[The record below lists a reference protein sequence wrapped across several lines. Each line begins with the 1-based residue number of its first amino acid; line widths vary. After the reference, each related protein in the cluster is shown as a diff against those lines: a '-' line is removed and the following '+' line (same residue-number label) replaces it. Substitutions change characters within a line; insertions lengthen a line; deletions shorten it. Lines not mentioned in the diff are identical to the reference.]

1 MKLSDLKKHIRVVKD
16 NSIFTHG
23 LSVGNHCVIDGPINS
38 KDQLHIISHAH
49 QDHVTDPT
57 LKILWVYRM
66 EKCFR
71 LSQQKTSTSWS
82 KAQEHNS
89 RL

>member
-38 KDQLHIISHAH
+38 KINFTLFPMLIRTMLQIHIKNTMGIQNGKMLS
-49 QDHVTDPT
+49 TEPT
-57 LKILWVYRM
+57 KKLLRHGAKHR
-66 EKCFR
+66 
-71 LSQQKTSTSWS
+71 T
-82 KAQEHNS
+82 
-89 RL
+89 